1 MTDEPRSITFVAS
14 LPAIQSALSISGTGD
29 GARMKIDIPQSD
41 ADVIPLIQIYFSGK
55 AFRVTLELED
65 SREEHGQASNAIKR
79 TSAKRRK

>member
-1 MTDEPRSITFVAS
+1 MSDTPHTVSFVAS
-14 LPAIQSALSISGTGD
+14 LPPITSAILVSGDGT
-29 GARMKIDIPQSD
+29 GARMKIDIPASD

-65 SREEHGQASNAIKR
+65 SEEEHEQPNGTIRR

>member
-1 MTDEPRSITFVAS
+1 MSDSIREVSFMAS
-14 LPAIQSALSISGTGD
+14 LPPITSAILVSGD
-29 GARMKIDIPQSD
+29 KSGARMKIDIPASD

-65 SREEHGQASNAIKR
+65 SEEDDEQASHAVKR

>member
-1 MTDEPRSITFVAS
+1 MSESPRSVSFVAS

-29 GARMKIDIPQSD
+29 GARIKLDIPQSD

-55 AFRVTLELED
+55 AFRVTLELE
-65 SREEHGQASNAIKR
+65 EEVEHEQPSGTIRR